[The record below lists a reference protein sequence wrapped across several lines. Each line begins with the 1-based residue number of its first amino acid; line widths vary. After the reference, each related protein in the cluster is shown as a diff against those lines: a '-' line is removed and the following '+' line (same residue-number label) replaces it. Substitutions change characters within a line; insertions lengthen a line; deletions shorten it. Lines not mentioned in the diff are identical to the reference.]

1 MNMADLKAFLAVFLI
16 VLAPLSFGLDRV
28 NLVFYLPFENSLTP
42 AIAEANPDIKL
53 ADFSFPFKGSFSRM
67 DAAVSKD
74 KTAAQKKSESTITF
88 VPGRKGLGLKVTDNP
103 LRSKV
108 YSYPGIQYMA
118 DESLSR
124 REGTIAVWMKP
135 VGWSRSKN
143 NHRYF
148 MAVTA
153 DNCVIRLYMYGHQ
166 TYAWVDGLENYIL
179 VGGSD
184 WQGWQDDT
192 WAFLAFTFAPGQQS
206 FYINGQLMNSMTE
219 GLIEPEFSKT
229 GIVEI
234 SEGSQVLDELMIF
247 NRVLA
252 GKEINAIYKA
262 TRP

>member
-1 MNMADLKAFLAVFLI
+1 MACLKAFLAVFLI
-16 VLAPLSFGLDRV
+16 VLAPLSRGLDRL

-42 AIAEANPDIKL
+42 AISEANPDTKL

-74 KTAAQKKSESTITF
+74 KTAAQKKSESTTTF
-88 VPGRKGLGLKVTDNP
+88 VPGRKGLGLEVTDNP

-108 YSYPGIQYMA
+108 YSYPVVQYMA
-118 DESLSR
+118 AESLSR
-124 REGTIAVWMKP
+124 REGTVAVWMKP

-148 MAVTA
+148 IALTA
-153 DNCVIRLYMYGHQ
+153 DNCVVRFYMYGHQ
-166 TYAWVDGLENYIL
+166 TYAWVDGMEHYVL

-184 WQGWQDDT
+184 WAGWKDGIWT
-192 WAFLAFTFAPGQQS
+192 FMTFTFKPGQQS
-206 FYINGQLMNSMTE
+206 FYINGQLMNSMTD

-229 GIVEI
+229 GIIEI

-252 GKEINAIYKA
+252 SKEINAIYKA
-262 TRP
+262 NLR